1 MESVISKFAFFLVGF
16 CACLECGWA
25 YGLKHAGTPLGWALT
40 ILCVVACFFL
50 LMQAFKLL
58 PASICYT
65 LFVGLGTAL
74 IVIAEI
80 AHTLF
85 NGGEV
90 NFLRI
95 FFVTL
100 LVTGVIGL
108 KNSKVEQKNG

>member
-1 MESVISKFAFFLVGF
+1 MNKFAFFLVSF

-25 YGLKHAGTPLGWALT
+25 YGLKHAGTPLGWVLT

-95 FFVTL
+95 FFVIL
-100 LVTGVIGL
+100 LIIGVIGL
-108 KNSKVEQKNG
+108 KNSGKEHL

>member
-1 MESVISKFAFFLVGF
+1 MSKFAFFLVGF

-25 YGLKHAGTPLGWALT
+25 YGLKHAGTPLGWTLT

-80 AHTLF
+80 THALH
-85 NGGEV
+85 NGEEI

-95 FFVTL
+95 FFIIL
-100 LVTGVIGL
+100 LIIGVIGL
-108 KNSKVEQKNG
+108 KNSGKEHL